1 MNTNERI
8 SVLIETLGIR
18 QKDFADKIHLKPN
31 TLSMIKSNK
40 RNVTERVI
48 RDICREFHVNE
59 AWLTKG
65 EGEIFQPEEHDA
77 IDELIKQYRL
87 NTRDREI
94 LHYFVRMTP
103 ENRELFYRFISSINQ
118 KWVLEKGAHPASS
131 FFYQLLSLRGPAHM
145 LPGPSFFVKKTT
157 WVGRKTATVFILK
170 KAWQIL
176 LFDILLI
183 L

>member
-59 AWLTKG
+59 TWLTKG
-65 EGEIFQPEEHDA
+65 EGEVFQPEEHDA
-77 IDELIKQYRL
+77 IDEMIKQYRL

-94 LHYFVRMTP
+94 LHYFVRMAP
-103 ENRELFYRFISSINQ
+103 ENRELFYRFISSISQ
-118 KWVLEKGAHPASS
+118 K
-131 FFYQLLSLRGPAHM
+131 
-145 LPGPSFFVKKTT
+145 
-157 WVGRKTATVFILK
+157 
-170 KAWQIL
+170 
-176 LFDILLI
+176 
-183 L
+183 